1 MKLVYVKWIDA
12 MASDIGWKTIEDA
25 IEWGEDIYCEV
36 DEVGYIVDEND
47 NYLLLASKVNGELD
61 KHNVM
66 VSGLM
71 RIPKKYIIEQKELKV
86 I

>member
-1 MKLVYVKWIDA
+1 MKLVYVKWVDA
-12 MASDIGWKTIEDA
+12 MAADIGWKTIEDA
-25 IEWGEDIYCEV
+25 IEWGEDIYCAV